1 MKITYT
7 CYLHPYTAMGVIA
20 INVVKEL
27 TKLGYDVGLNA
38 INPPNDPNKVN
49 PQDYPIEVQEAL
61 RKGHRF
67 DSINIFFA
75 YPDVYPHVRCK
86 VNVGYT
92 GADSTGWYTTQG
104 STPPW
109 ISCNEYMDFMLTPAD
124 YSRCIMK
131 GCGVIKPIHLFPHGI
146 DTSLFPYQSRKDTTP
161 FTFVYC
167 GEMSKRKGTQD
178 LIKVFKGLFQNS
190 EKYRLIL
197 RSNTDMLYYNGS
209 EIESLTKGV
218 PNIEVHFKN
227 FGQKELSEY
236 YKRGH
241 VYVYPSR
248 ADWFGMTPFESLA
261 TGMPTIATAT
271 NGYFEFLHNDI
282 IAVNYEDKPIGNE
295 HPYLLGDW
303 HQVNTEQLKEAMYIS
318 VMNYGNELKK
328 ARIASLK
335 IHEKFTWERVTQ
347 DYLVPFLK
355 GIGKVNTT
363 IQVPD
368 NYVLKQERESM
379 VKEFNISQPIILNES
394 KESRMDNPRISVG
407 VPTKD
412 RGIELAMLLQSLTA
426 QTYQNFDVL
435 INDDGLSGIIN
446 NNSTI
451 QGLINLL
458 KQQGHDVTIMK
469 GETKGPH
476 FGGQAI
482 LDNSNNELILRID
495 DDIALEPEA
504 LEELIKPFIN
514 PETCDTIAAVGMS
527 ILNPHE
533 DLSKQQMDLDSFN
546 RQYKEGLGRVFW
558 INENQLFLS
567 GMLSINKLPVDY
579 PVEVEHLYSSFMYRK
594 SVGKQIGGYNLQ
606 LSKVGHR
613 EETIFTYSMFK
624 AGYKLYVAPKAIGYH
639 YHPMQG
645 GIRETMGDIHKEELW
660 KHDEEIF
667 SKWIREV
674 LPPPQPVN
682 PNPPEND
689 KIDKSYES
697 YESSIKDEDVT
708 HTELKPYTKELI
720 DRVQKLYNDYL
731 QNNKESDREVLDIT
745 FKTTKGNE
753 DIIDTSDIPELSED
767 QIKNGQRWKDMQE
780 ELLMRSEN
788 KPNSKSDL
796 ITVPPIVSVV
806 ILTCGIEHKGL
817 KVLLNGIIKYTK
829 TPYEVIIVNN
839 DSRIESREDIEKL
852 INIELREIIRMGT
865 RLKAVT
871 VPSEMAVGAA
881 RGWGAK
887 FASEYSEYILFIDD
901 DAQIVGFP
909 ERSFG
914 TDWIDMM
921 LSIFNESK
929 DVAAV
934 SPILTWY
941 HPLKCYAVSVACML
955 TSKKVWGII
964 GGFDPVFGNKEK
976 QTWGYED
983 VDWSYRAQCHGFKL
997 KWIGNYNM
1005 PFIHEDTT
1013 IKPKTEERERA
1024 LIKAQSILHSK
1035 YDLNEIDYFSRTG
1048 YPFTKEQ
1055 MEASVNGINLN
1066 IGCYYTHFDNFI
1078 NIDIKNDCGADLIC
1092 DMREIDNH
1100 FKDNTVSVILASQV
1114 LEHVILSDAEIFLSK
1129 CYRMLRPG
1137 GHLIVEVPDCEN
1149 MDERV
1154 KNGEMHEEDRR
1165 CHIEGMPN
1173 EYGQAHLHCYVESEL
1188 RAMISRAGLKVIQ
1201 RNSESSDK
1209 DAYAI
1214 RLDCIKL

>member
-1 MKITYT
+1 
-7 CYLHPYTAMGVIA
+7 MGVIA

-27 TKLGYDVGLNA
+27 TKLGYDIGLNA

-104 STPPW
+104 SAPPW

-124 YSRCIMK
+124 YSRRIMK
-131 GCGVIKPIHLFPHGI
+131 GCGVTKPIHLFPHGI
-146 DTSLFPYQSRKDTTP
+146 DTSLFPYQSRNLNGP

-178 LIKVFKGLFQNS
+178 LINAFKKLFQNS
-190 EKYRLIL
+190 DKYRLIL

-209 EIESLTKGV
+209 EIEALTKGV

-227 FGQKELSEY
+227 FGQSELAGY
-236 YKRGH
+236 YKKGH

-271 NGYFEFLHNDI
+271 NGYFEFLYNDI
-282 IAVNYEDKPIGNE
+282 IPVKYKDKPIGNE

-303 HQVNTEQLKEAMYIS
+303 HIIDYDQLREAMYLS
-318 VMNYGNELKK
+318 VMNYDNELKK

-347 DYLVPFLK
+347 DYLVPFLE

-363 IQVPD
+363 IQVP
-368 NYVLKQERESM
+368 ET
-379 VKEFNISQPIILNES
+379 IITVSDQS
-394 KESRMDNPRISVG
+394 KEISMDNPRITVG
-407 VPTKD
+407 IPTKD

-426 QTYQNFDVL
+426 QTYPHFDVL

-451 QGLINLL
+451 QGLIKMLR
-458 KQQGHDVTIMK
+458 QTGHDVTVMK

-482 LDNSNNELILRID
+482 LENSKNEFILRID
-495 DDIALEPEA
+495 DDVALEPEA
-504 LEELIKPFIN
+504 LEELIKPFIRDKN
-514 PETCDTIAAVGMS
+514 NEVAAVG
-527 ILNPHE
+527 IVLLNPHE
-533 DLSKQQMDLDSFN
+533 DLNKQRMDLESFD
-546 RQYKEGLGRVFW
+546 RQYKEGLGKVFW

-567 GMLSINKLPVDY
+567 GMLSINRLPVDD
-579 PVEVEHLYSSFMYRK
+579 PVEVEHLYSSFMYRR
-594 SVGKQIGGYNLQ
+594 SAGKTIGGYELS

-624 AGYKLYVAPKAIGYH
+624 AGFKLYVAPKAIGYH

-645 GIRETMGDIHKEELW
+645 GIRETMGDVHKEELW
-660 KHDEEIF
+660 RHDEEIF

-674 LPPPQPVN
+674 LPPPQPSN
-682 PNPPEND
+682 PNPPA
-689 KIDKSYES
+689 
-697 YESSIKDEDVT
+697 
-708 HTELKPYTKELI
+708 
-720 DRVQKLYNDYL
+720 
-731 QNNKESDREVLDIT
+731 NNKEESPIQNKDIQYNELNPKTEDLIDKIQSLYNQYLRETKDSNREILDISI
-745 FKTTKGNE
+745 KTAKGNE
-753 DIIDTSDIPELSED
+753 DIVDTSDIPELTKD
-767 QIKNGQRWKDMQE
+767 QIENGQKWKDIQE
-780 ELLMRSEN
+780 ELLMKGGN
-788 KPNSKSDL
+788 KPNDNLNPSLVSPK
-796 ITVPPIVSVV
+796 VSVV
-806 ILTCGIEHKGL
+806 ILTHGIEHNGL
-817 KVLLNGIIKYTK
+817 RTVLDGIIGYTK

-839 DSRIESREDIEKL
+839 DLREESKKDIEKL
-852 INIELREIIRMGT
+852 MNIELREIIRMGH

-871 VPSEMAVGAA
+871 VPREMAVGAA
-881 RGWGAK
+881 RGWGVE
-887 FASEYSEYILFIDD
+887 FASEQSEYIVFIDD

-909 ERSFG
+909 NASYG

-921 LSIFNESK
+921 LSIFNKSK

-934 SPILTWY
+934 SPIHTWY

-955 TSKKVWGII
+955 TSKKVWGVV

-983 VDWSYRAQCHGFKL
+983 VDWSYRAQSHGFKL
-997 KWIGNYNM
+997 KWIGNYKM

-1013 IKPKTEERERA
+1013 TKPKTEERERA
-1024 LIKAQSILHSK
+1024 LLKAQSILHSK
-1035 YDLNEIDYFSRTG
+1035 YDLNEIDLFSRTG
-1048 YPFTKEQ
+1048 YPFTREQ

-1066 IGCYYTHFDNFI
+1066 IGCFYTHFENFI
-1078 NIDIKNDCGADLIC
+1078 NVDIKDDCGADLIC
-1092 DMREIDNH
+1092 NMMEIDNH

-1114 LEHVILSDAEIFLSK
+1114 LEHVILSDAEIFLAK

-1154 KNGEMHEEDRR
+1154 AKGEMLDFDRK
-1165 CHIEGMPN
+1165 CHIEGTPS

-1188 RAMISRAGLKVIQ
+1188 RDLISRRGFNIIG
-1201 RNSESSDK
+1201 RNPESSDK
-1209 DAYAI
+1209 DAFAI
-1214 RLDCIKL
+1214 RLDCVKRN